1 MPALSSCLQKALRL
15 EAGDLPCSYHV
26 VSRRLV
32 DRDCPDLF
40 AYSHTK
46 APESLAEEVQRTA
59 CSCLHSHALKQDSMH
74 GAVFDVSGKAD
85 LMLLLRRWHQCCD
98 PVVREG
104 RSLQLSEPG
113 DPGG

>member
-1 MPALSSCLQKALRL
+1 MP
-15 EAGDLPCSYHV
+15 
-26 VSRRLV
+26 RLV
-32 DRDCPDLF
+32 CIF
-40 AYSHTK
+40 AHEGPREPGGRG
-46 APESLAEEVQRTA
+46 AMNGLQH
-59 CSCLHSHALKQDSMH
+59 LHSNALKQDSMH